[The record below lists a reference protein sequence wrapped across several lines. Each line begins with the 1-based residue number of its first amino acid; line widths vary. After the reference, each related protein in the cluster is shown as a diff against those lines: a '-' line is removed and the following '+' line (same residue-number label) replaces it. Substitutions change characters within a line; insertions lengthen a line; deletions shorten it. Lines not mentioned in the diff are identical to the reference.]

1 MIISKSRQRMGYL
14 AAFVILFLIE
24 AAIALWVHDRFI
36 RPYIGDVLV
45 VVLVYV
51 FVRIFFPSGARHL
64 VLYVPVCRLRGGAA
78 VFPPGGVIRASGV
91 QGGQNHTWVGI

>member
-51 FVRIFFPSGARHL
+51 FGFSFHPAPGIWYCMCSCLPSAWRCCSISAWWS
-64 VLYVPVCRLRGGAA
+64 Y
-78 VFPPGGVIRASGV
+78 
-91 QGGQNHTWVGI
+91 

>member
-45 VVLVYV
+45 VA
-51 FVRIFFPSGARHL
+51 SGT
-64 VLYVPVCRLRGGAA
+64 VCVPVCRLRGGAA

-91 QGGQNHTWVGI
+91 QGGQDHTWVGI

>member
-24 AAIALWVHDRFI
+24 AAIALWVHDRFS

-64 VLYVPVCRLRGGAA
+64 VLYVFLFAVC
-78 VFPPGGVIRASGV
+78 
-91 QGGQNHTWVGI
+91 VGCCSISAWWSY

>member
-1 MIISKSRQRMGYL
+1 MGYL

-51 FVRIFFPSGARHL
+51 FVRIFFPSGA
-64 VLYVPVCRLRGGAA
+64 
-78 VFPPGGVIRASGV
+78 
-91 QGGQNHTWVGI
+91 GIWYCMCSCLPSAWRCCSISAWWSY